1 MTGKLLP
8 LLWGCYG
15 RTKNEKGRV
24 LVDAAFTLL
33 LAFRV
38 LLKQCQYRLGQLICL
53 SEHRGAGLLDNLRP
67 GQL

>member
-8 LLWGCYG
+8 LFWCCYC
-15 RTKNEKGRV
+15 RTENAKGRV
-24 LVDAAFTLL
+24 WVDAAFALL

-38 LLKQCQYRLGQLICL
+38 LLKQGQHRLGQLICL
-53 SEHRGAGLLDNLRP
+53 SQHRGAGLLDNLRS